1 MLQFHLLG
9 FPVTIHGIFWIVTA
23 MMGGVFDAKSGPQFL
38 SVLAWVVA
46 CLISLLIHEYGHARA
61 MRATGDSN
69 VRIVLHAFGGY
80 AQGSRLL
87 TRAEDLKVT
96 FAGPGLQILF
106 GLAAGWSLTIWR
118 IPSPWLREM
127 MDAFAVVS
135 LFWALLNLVPIL
147 PLDGGRICAA
157 LIGNQRTAL
166 IISLVTAIAIALSSL
181 KKGLWGGLQ
190 DTILRTLDI
199 DAFTR
204 VGGGYFT
211 LVFFGLMAMNNFK
224 QLQGEPQIPW
234 TRS

>member
-1 MLQFHLLG
+1 
-9 FPVTIHGIFWIVTA
+9 
-23 MMGGVFDAKSGPQFL
+23 
-38 SVLAWVVA
+38 
-46 CLISLLIHEYGHARA
+46 
-61 MRATGDSN
+61 
-69 VRIVLHAFGGY
+69 
-80 AQGSRLL
+80 
-87 TRAEDLKVT
+87 
-96 FAGPGLQILF
+96 
-106 GLAAGWSLTIWR
+106 
-118 IPSPWLREM
+118 